1 MFRGEF
7 DVIKELMEKI
17 PATVEGRESRI
28 NPRIWFF
35 SIF

>member
-17 PATVEGRESRI
+17 PATVEGRERRI
-28 NPRIWFF
+28 IPRIYF
-35 SIF
+35 